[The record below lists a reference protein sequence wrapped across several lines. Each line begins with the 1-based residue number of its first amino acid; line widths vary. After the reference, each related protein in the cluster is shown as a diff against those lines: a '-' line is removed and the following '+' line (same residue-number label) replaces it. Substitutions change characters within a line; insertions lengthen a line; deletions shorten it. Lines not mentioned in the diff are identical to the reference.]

1 MQPPSG
7 APRRLI
13 GPFDATALVVGSMIG
28 SGIFI
33 VSAESARLVGTPA
46 RLLAVWLVAGLL
58 TLLAANACAELATM
72 FPLAGGPYVFFREA
86 YGPLLGFLFGWTT
99 VLVIQTG
106 TIAAVAVAFSKFLG
120 LLVPSVAGSAAKA
133 VAALVVLVL
142 TGTNALGLRVG
153 TRVQN
158 VLTVL
163 KVAALLALTVG
174 GIVFARAP
182 AEAEV
187 VSAAAAEETVA
198 PHALVLAFALA
209 LVGPAFSQSA
219 WTNVTFPGAEVKEPG
234 RTLPRALLLGCALVA
249 GLYVLA
255 NVGYLRTLG
264 LSGIGHAPQDR
275 VGTAAAAALVPGGGA
290 WMAAAI
296 LVSTF
301 GCANGLVLS
310 GARVVYALAA
320 DGHLPA
326 AAARLNRAGVPGVA
340 LALQAVWA
348 LVLVL
353 SGTYTDLLRYV
364 VAVEFVVLVLLVLA
378 VPTLRR
384 RLPARERP
392 YRAWGHPLT
401 SGLFVLL
408 AGTVVVLL
416 AVASPRTTLPGFGL
430 VLLGIPVFL
439 ARRGRGRAG

>member
-1 MQPPSG
+1 M
-7 APRRLI
+7 
-13 GPFDATALVVGSMIG
+13 LVVGSMIG

-86 YGPLLGFLFGWTT
+86 YGPLLGFLYGWTT

-106 TIAAVAVAFSKFLG
+106 TIAAVAVAFSMFLG
-120 LLVPSVAGSAAKA
+120 LLVPSVAGGATKA

-163 KVAALLALTVG
+163 KVAALLALTAG
-174 GIVFARAP
+174 GIIFGRAP
-182 AEAEV
+182 AEAV
-187 VSAAAAEETVA
+187 AAVGAAAAETPA
-198 PHALVLAFALA
+198 LSALVLAFALA

-219 WTNVTFPGAEVKEPG
+219 WTNVTFPGAEVAEPG
-234 RTLPRALLLGCALVA
+234 RTFPRALLLGCALVA

-255 NVGYLRTLG
+255 NVGYVRTLG
-264 LSGIGHAPQDR
+264 FSGIAHAPRDR

-340 LALQAVWA
+340 LALQAGWA

-364 VAVEFVVLVLLVLA
+364 VAVEFVVLVLLVIA
-378 VPTLRR
+378 VPALRR
-384 RLPARERP
+384 RLPARDRP
-392 YRAWGHPLT
+392 YRAWGHPFT

>member
-1 MQPPSG
+1 MEQPSG

-13 GPFDATALVVGSMIG
+13 GRFDATMLVVGSMIG

-46 RLLAVWLVAGLL
+46 RLLAVWIAAGLL

-86 YGPLLGFLFGWTT
+86 YGPLAGFLYGWTT
-99 VLVIQTG
+99 ALVIQTG

-120 LLVPSVAGSAAKA
+120 LLVPSVAGGATKA

-163 KVAALLALTVG
+163 KVAALLALTAG
-174 GIVFARAP
+174 GIVLGRAP
-182 AEAEV
+182 AGAETV
-187 VSAAAAEETVA
+187 AAAAET
-198 PHALVLAFALA
+198 PGPSALVLAFALA

-219 WTNVTFPGAEVKEPG
+219 WTNVTFPGAEVVEPG
-234 RTLPRALLLGCALVA
+234 RTFPRALLLGCALVT

-255 NVGYLRTLG
+255 NVGYLRTIG
-264 LSGIGHAPQDR
+264 FSGIAHAPQDR

-320 DGHLPA
+320 DGHIPR
-326 AAARLNRAGVPGVA
+326 AAARLNGAGVPGVA
-340 LALQAVWA
+340 LAVQAAWA

-353 SGTYTDLLRYV
+353 SGTYSDLLRYV

-378 VPTLRR
+378 VAALRR
-384 RLPARERP
+384 RQPARERP

-401 SGLFVLL
+401 SSLFVLL

-430 VLLGIPVFL
+430 VLAGIPVFL
-439 ARRGRGRAG
+439 ARRGRGRAR

>member
-1 MQPPSG
+1 
-7 APRRLI
+7 
-13 GPFDATALVVGSMIG
+13 MIG

-72 FPLAGGPYVFFREA
+72 FPLAGGPYVFFSEA
-86 YGPLLGFLFGWTT
+86 YGPLLGFLYGWTT

-106 TIAAVAVAFSKFLG
+106 TIAAVAVAFSMFLG
-120 LLVPSVAGSAAKA
+120 LLVPSVAGGATKA
-133 VAALVVLVL
+133 VAARVVLVL
-142 TGTNALGLRVG
+142 TGTNALGLRAG

-158 VLTVL
+158 VLTVI
-163 KVAALLALTVG
+163 KVAALLALTAG
-174 GIVFARAP
+174 GIVFGRAP
-182 AEAEV
+182 AEAV
-187 VSAAAAEETVA
+187 VAVVAVPESAALST
-198 PHALVLAFALA
+198 LVLAFALA

-219 WTNVTFPGAEVKEPG
+219 WTNVTFPGAEVAEPG
-234 RTLPRALLLGCALVA
+234 RTFPRALLLGCALVI

-255 NVGYLRTLG
+255 NVGYVRTLG
-264 LSGIGHAPQDR
+264 FSGIAHAPQDR

-340 LALQAVWA
+340 LALQAAWA

-364 VAVEFVVLVLLVLA
+364 VAVEFVVLVLLVVA
-378 VPTLRR
+378 VPALRR
-384 RLPARERP
+384 RLPARDRP
-392 YRAWGHPLT
+392 YRAWGHPFT

-408 AGTVVVLL
+408 AGAVVVLL

-439 ARRGRGRAG
+439 ARRGR

>member
-1 MQPPSG
+1 M
-7 APRRLI
+7 
-13 GPFDATALVVGSMIG
+13 LVVGSMIG

-46 RLLAVWLVAGLL
+46 RLLAVWILAGVL

-86 YGPLLGFLFGWTT
+86 YGPLAGFLFGWTT

-106 TIAAVAVAFSKFLG
+106 TIAAVAVAFSKFFG
-120 LLVPSVAGSAAKA
+120 LLVPSAAGGATKT

-163 KVAALLALTVG
+163 KVAALLALTAG
-174 GIVFARAP
+174 GIVFGRAP
-182 AEAEV
+182 AEAA
-187 VSAAAAEETVA
+187 AAAAETPA
-198 PHALVLAFALA
+198 LGALVLAFALA

-219 WTNVTFPGAEVKEPG
+219 WTNVTFPGAEVAEPG
-234 RTLPRALLLGCALVA
+234 RTFPRALLLGCALVA

-264 LSGIGHAPQDR
+264 LSGIAHAPQDR

-320 DGHLPA
+320 DGYLPA

-340 LALQAVWA
+340 LALQAAWA

-378 VPTLRR
+378 VPALRR

-392 YRAWGHPLT
+392 YRAWGHPFT

-416 AVASPRTTLPGFGL
+416 AVASPRTTLPGFGI
-430 VLLGIPVFL
+430 VLAGIPVFL
-439 ARRGRGRAG
+439 ARSAKGGGR

>member
-1 MQPPSG
+1 MQPPPG

-13 GPFDATALVVGSMIG
+13 GLVDATALVVGSMIG

-33 VSAESARLVGTPA
+33 VSAESARLVGTPT
-46 RLLAVWLVAGLL
+46 RLLAVWIVAGLL
-58 TLLAANACAELATM
+58 TLLAASACAELATM

-86 YGPLLGFLFGWTT
+86 YGPLAGFLYGWTT
-99 VLVIQTG
+99 ALVIQTG

-120 LLVPSVAGSAAKA
+120 LLVPSLPGGATKA

-163 KVAALLALTVG
+163 KVAALLALTAG
-174 GIVFARAP
+174 GIVFGRAAAVP
-182 AEAEV
+182 EAV
-187 VSAAAAEETVA
+187 AAAAETPA
-198 PHALVLAFALA
+198 PGALVLAFALA

-219 WTNVTFPGAEVKEPG
+219 WTNVTFPGAEVADPG
-234 RTLPRALLLGCALVA
+234 RTFPRALLLGCALVA
-249 GLYVLA
+249 GLYVLT

-264 LSGIGHAPQDR
+264 LSGIAHAPQDR

-320 DGHLPA
+320 DGHLPRS
-326 AAARLNRAGVPGVA
+326 AARLNGAGVPGVA
-340 LALQAVWA
+340 LGLQAAWT

-364 VAVEFVVLVLLVLA
+364 VAVEFVVLFLLVLA
-378 VPTLRR
+378 VGALRR
-384 RLPARERP
+384 KLPEGERP
-392 YRAWGHPLT
+392 YRTWGHPLT
-401 SGLFVLL
+401 SAVFLL
-408 AGTVVVLL
+408 LSGSIVVLL

-439 ARRGRGRAG
+439 ARRGRGRAR

>member
-1 MQPPSG
+1 MQQPSG

-13 GPFDATALVVGSMIG
+13 GLVDATALVVGSMIG

-72 FPLAGGPYVFFREA
+72 FPRAGGPYVFFREA
-86 YGPLLGFLFGWTT
+86 YGPLLGFLYGWTT

-120 LLVPSVAGSAAKA
+120 LLVPSVSGGATKA
-133 VAALVVLVL
+133 VAVLVVIVL

-158 VLTVL
+158 TLTAV
-163 KVAALLALTVG
+163 KVAALLALTAG
-174 GIVFARAP
+174 GILFGSAP
-182 AEAEV
+182 AEA
-187 VSAAAAEETVA
+187 AATATTAEASPAMST
-198 PHALVLAFALA
+198 LVLAFALA

-219 WTNVTFPGAEVKEPG
+219 WTNVTFPGAEVAEPG
-234 RTLPRALLLGCALVA
+234 RTFPRALLLGCALVT

-264 LSGIGHAPQDR
+264 LSGIAHAPLDR

-310 GARVVYALAA
+310 GARVVYALAV

-326 AAARLNRAGVPGVA
+326 AAARLNGAGVPGVA
-340 LALQAVWA
+340 LALQAAWA
-348 LVLVL
+348 IVLVL

-364 VAVEFVVLVLLVLA
+364 VAVEFVVLFLLVLA
-378 VPTLRR
+378 VPALRR
-384 RLPARERP
+384 KLPEGERP

-401 SGLFVLL
+401 SAVFLMLS
-408 AGTVVVLL
+408 GTIVVLL
-416 AVASPRTTLPGFGL
+416 AAASPRTTLPGFAL

-439 ARRGRGRAG
+439 ARRGRGRAK

>member
-1 MQPPSG
+1 MQLQSG

-13 GPFDATALVVGSMIG
+13 GRFDATMLVVGSMIG

-86 YGPLLGFLFGWTT
+86 YGPLLGFLYGWTT

-106 TIAAVAVAFSKFLG
+106 TIAAVAVAFSMFLG
-120 LLVPSVAGSAAKA
+120 LLVPSVAGGATKA

-142 TGTNALGLRVG
+142 TGTNALGLRAG

-163 KVAALLALTVG
+163 KVAALLALTAG
-174 GIVFARAP
+174 GIVFGRAP
-182 AEAEV
+182 AEAV
-187 VSAAAAEETVA
+187 AAAAEA
-198 PHALVLAFALA
+198 PGPSALVLAFALA

-219 WTNVTFPGAEVKEPG
+219 WTNVSFPGAEVAEPG
-234 RTLPRALLLGCALVA
+234 RTFPRALLLGCALVA

-255 NVGYLRTLG
+255 NVGYVRTLG
-264 LSGIGHAPQDR
+264 FSGIAHAPQDR

-326 AAARLNRAGVPGVA
+326 AAARQNRAGVPGVA
-340 LALQAVWA
+340 LALQAAWA

-364 VAVEFVVLVLLVLA
+364 VAVEFVVLVLLVVA
-378 VPTLRR
+378 VPALRR
-384 RLPARERP
+384 RLPARDRP
-392 YRAWGHPLT
+392 YRAWGHPFT

-439 ARRGRGRAG
+439 ARQGRGRTR

>member
-7 APRRLI
+7 APGRLI
-13 GPFDATALVVGSMIG
+13 GLADATALVVGSMIG

-33 VSAESARLVGTPA
+33 VSADAARHVGTPG
-46 RLLAVWLVAGLL
+46 RLLGVWLVAGLL

-86 YGPLLGFLFGWTT
+86 YGPLAGFLYGWTT

-106 TIAAVAVAFSKFLG
+106 TIAAVAVAFAKFFG
-120 LLVPSVAGSAAKA
+120 LLVPSAAGGVKGVASA
-133 VAALVVLVL
+133 VVLVL
-142 TGTNALGLRVG
+142 TFSNARGLKVG

-158 VLTVL
+158 ALTIV
-163 KVAALLALTVG
+163 KLLALTALTAG
-174 GIVFARAP
+174 TIVFGRAAPEGPAAP
-182 AEAEV
+182 APEPL
-187 VSAAAAEETVA
+187 SS
-198 PHALVLAFALA
+198 ALVVAFALA

-219 WTNVTFPGAEVKEPG
+219 WTNVTFPGAEVIDPG
-234 RTLPRALLLGCALVA
+234 RTFPRALLLGCALVA

-264 LSGIGHAPQDR
+264 LSGIAHAPQDR
-275 VGTAAAAALVPGGGA
+275 VGTAAAAALVPAGGA

-326 AAARLNRAGVPGVA
+326 AAARLNGAGVPGVA
-340 LALQAVWA
+340 LALQASWA
-348 LVLVL
+348 LVLVF

-364 VAVEFVVLVLLVLA
+364 VSVEFVVLALLALA
-378 VPTLRR
+378 VFVLRHR
-384 RLPARERP
+384 APGRERS
-392 YRAWGHPLT
+392 YRAWGHPWT
-401 SGLFVLL
+401 TGLFVLL
-408 AGTVVVLL
+408 AGAVVGLL
-416 AVASPRTTLPGFGL
+416 GIASPRTTLPGFGL
-430 VLLGIPVFL
+430 VVAGIPVFF
-439 ARRGRGRAG
+439 ARRAKRRAA

>member
-1 MQPPSG
+1 M
-7 APRRLI
+7 
-13 GPFDATALVVGSMIG
+13 LVVGSMIG

-86 YGPLLGFLFGWTT
+86 YGPLLGFLYGWTT

-106 TIAAVAVAFSKFLG
+106 TIAAVAVAFSMFLG
-120 LLVPSVAGSAAKA
+120 LLVPSVAGGATKA

-163 KVAALLALTVG
+163 KVAALLALTAG
-174 GIVFARAP
+174 GIIFGRAP
-182 AEAEV
+182 AEAV
-187 VSAAAAEETVA
+187 AAVGAAAAETPA
-198 PHALVLAFALA
+198 LSALVLAFALA

-219 WTNVTFPGAEVKEPG
+219 WTNVTFPGAEVAEPG
-234 RTLPRALLLGCALVA
+234 RTFPRALLLGCALVA

-255 NVGYLRTLG
+255 NVGYVRTLG
-264 LSGIGHAPQDR
+264 FSGIAHAPQDR

-340 LALQAVWA
+340 LALQAAWA

-364 VAVEFVVLVLLVLA
+364 VAVEFVVLVLLVVA
-378 VPTLRR
+378 VPALRR

-392 YRAWGHPLT
+392 YRAWGHPFT

>member
-1 MQPPSG
+1 MQPQSV

-13 GPFDATALVVGSMIG
+13 GRFDATMLVVGSMIG

-33 VSAESARLVGTPA
+33 VSAESARLVGTPT
-46 RLLAVWLVAGLL
+46 RLLAVWLLAGLL

-72 FPLAGGPYVFFREA
+72 FPLAGGPYVFFSEA
-86 YGPLLGFLFGWTT
+86 YGPLLGFLYGWTT

-120 LLVPSVAGSAAKA
+120 LLVPSVAGGATKA

-163 KVAALLALTVG
+163 KVAALLALTAG
-174 GIVFARAP
+174 GILFGRAP
-182 AEAEV
+182 AEAG
-187 VSAAAAEETVA
+187 AAAATAAAETPA
-198 PHALVLAFALA
+198 LSALVLAFALA

-219 WTNVTFPGAEVKEPG
+219 WTNVTFPGAEVAEPG
-234 RTLPRALLLGCALVA
+234 RTFPRALLLGCALVI

-255 NVGYLRTLG
+255 NVGYVRTLG
-264 LSGIGHAPQDR
+264 FSGIAHAPQDR
-275 VGTAAAAALVPGGGA
+275 VGTAAAAVLVSGGGA

-340 LALQAVWA
+340 LALQAAWA

-364 VAVEFVVLVLLVLA
+364 VAVEFVVLVLLVVA
-378 VPTLRR
+378 VPALRR
-384 RLPARERP
+384 RLPARDRP
-392 YRAWGHPLT
+392 YRAWGHPFT

-408 AGTVVVLL
+408 AGAVVVLL

-439 ARRGRGRAG
+439 ARQGRGRAR